1 MPRILKSWL
10 ASLSSV
16 ATSRPPLTLDPL
28 EGIKRKVYLIATL
41 SGLPAILLVWLSTG
55 PRGFVARVAFPLFI
69 LLYLA
74 CVSALW
80 SRAVSIRTAERA
92 TFWAGVLFAFAH
104 LSYVLYSSANLLD
117 ARTTITEVSYTTL
130 TFLYVA
136 AYLVFDSRTAL
147 RISLTLFGLE
157 LSAVLIKAISEPLNG
172 LNSIE
177 VSWLVRMHAFM
188 GAVIALVYATS
199 YLKDQLSLQRDLT
212 EAMYL
217 LAHTDHLTGVGNRRE
232 LLSELQKETG
242 KSMRYGRPLSV
253 VLFDLDHFKDVNDA
267 HGHDHGDLVLREV
280 VRAVKPALRA
290 TDRLGRWGGEEF
302 IVLAPETDVRE
313 AGRLAERLRTK
324 IADQISDFSPAV
336 TASLG
341 FAQYKAGDTP
351 ETLIKRADQALYKA
365 KILGRNRAEAAD

>member
-1 MPRILKSWL
+1 MKSWL

-16 ATSRPPLTLDPL
+16 ATRRPPLTLDPL

-80 SRAVSIRTAERA
+80 SRTVSIRTAERA
-92 TFWAGVLFAFAH
+92 TFWAGVLFAFAQ

-147 RISLTLFGLE
+147 RISLTLFGVE
-157 LSAVLIKAISEPLNG
+157 LSAVLVKAFSEPLNG
-172 LNSIE
+172 LNSTE

-199 YLKDQLSLQRDLT
+199 YLKDQLSMQRDMT
-212 EAMYL
+212 EAMHL
-217 LAHTDHLTGVGNRRE
+217 LAHTDHLTGVANRRE
-232 LLSELQKETG
+232 LLSELQKETE

-267 HGHDHGDLVLREV
+267 HGHDHGELVLREV
-280 VRAVKPALRA
+280 VRAVKPVLRA
-290 TDRLGRWGGEEF
+290 ADRLGRWGGEEF
-302 IVLAPETDVRE
+302 IILAPEIDVRE
-313 AGRLAERLRTK
+313 ADRLAERLRAK
-324 IADQISDFSPAV
+324 IADRISDSSPTV

-341 FAQYKAGDTP
+341 FAEYETGDTP

-365 KILGRNRAEAAD
+365 KILGRNRAETVD

>member
-16 ATSRPPLTLDPL
+16 ATRRPPLTLDPL

-80 SRAVSIRTAERA
+80 SRTVSIRTAERA
-92 TFWAGVLFAFAH
+92 TFWAGVLFAFAQ

-147 RISLTLFGLE
+147 RISLTLFGVE
-157 LSAVLIKAISEPLNG
+157 LSAVLVKAFSEPLNG
-172 LNSIE
+172 LNSTE

-199 YLKDQLSLQRDLT
+199 YLKDQLSMQRDMT
-212 EAMYL
+212 EAMHL
-217 LAHTDHLTGVGNRRE
+217 LAHTDHLTGVANRRE
-232 LLSELQKETG
+232 LLSELQKETE

-267 HGHDHGDLVLREV
+267 HGHDHGELVLREV
-280 VRAVKPALRA
+280 VRAVKPVLRA
-290 TDRLGRWGGEEF
+290 ADRLGRWGGEEF
-302 IVLAPETDVRE
+302 IILAPEIDVRE
-313 AGRLAERLRTK
+313 ADRLAERLRAK
-324 IADQISDFSPAV
+324 IADRISDSSPTV

-341 FAQYKAGDTP
+341 FAEYETGDTP

-365 KILGRNRAEAAD
+365 KILGRNRAETVD